1 MSRETQKQKTRRPRF
16 SRKCPP
22 RVALTDDDIAILRH
36 VAEHRFLRSSHIVRL
51 LQRPRD
57 KILRRL
63 HALFHNGYLD
73 RPLAQRDS
81 FALAGSA
88 PLVYALGSKGALAE
102 EPTGIDWGDKNRSI
116 SRSYI
121 EHELLVADFMVAL
134 ECALRDCP
142 GIRLLRADDIA
153 QAIRTETGMIARPW
167 TMTASVAGTGIEIA
181 VKPDKV
187 FAFEYRDT
195 GRRNYFLLE
204 ADRATMPVTRPS
216 LDQSSFKKKLL
227 AYHHGHAAK
236 QHTTLWGIAGF
247 RVLTITKS
255 AARIEG
261 MVAVL
266 KEITG
271 GKGSNVFLFA
281 EVGTVLEGDPLTAI
295 WRSGKGGEI
304 RLVQPGVVNT
314 TTH

>member
-1 MSRETQKQKTRRPRF
+1 MSREQPTEKTRRPRF
-16 SRKCPP
+16 SRKSPP
-22 RVALTDDDIAILRH
+22 RVALTEDDIAILRH
-36 VAEHRFLRSSHIVRL
+36 VAEHRFLRSTHIVRL

-63 HALFHNGYLD
+63 HALYHNGYLD
-73 RPLAQRDS
+73 RPHAQRDS
-81 FALAGSA
+81 FARTGSA

-102 EPTGIDWGDKNRSI
+102 EPTGIDWGDKNRSV
-116 SRSYI
+116 SRPYI

-134 ECALRDCP
+134 ECALRDHP
-142 GIRLLRADDIA
+142 HIRLLRADDIA
-153 QAIRTETGMIARPW
+153 VLVRRETGHICRPW
-167 TMTASVAGTGIEIA
+167 TMTAIVPGTATEIA

-187 FAFEYRDT
+187 FAFEYRET

-204 ADRATMPVTRPS
+204 ADRATMPITRPS

-236 QHTTLWGIAGF
+236 RHTALWGIPGF
-247 RVLTITKS
+247 RVLTITRS
-255 AARIEG
+255 AARIDS

-266 KEITG
+266 KEITA

-281 EVGTVLEGDPLTAI
+281 EFTETMEPLRAKWKSSKTA
-295 WRSGKGGEI
+295 ETH
-304 RLVQPGVVNT
+304 LV
-314 TTH
+314 